1 MNAGSPVVMLDR
13 SVPAL
18 AERAAAILRDEIA
31 SGALANIAAAS
42 RVWSMH
48 RRDLIIAE
56 ATRRLAAEVGG
67 LVDAVLDLLAPP
79 PASSAASSLPPVAAV
94 LDYGGALCVVPTQGL
109 LKPPASPGSDREGEF
124 VEGDHHSPGHWLLG
138 GQLVLPSPQVLDEGM
153 PGDDHSG
160 VLVLLEPTHRSQPRL
175 QPAVVA
181 LDTVLAYCSVRCHAA
196 GNSSSSTT
204 GNVPARSVITSTGAT
219 FVVAVARSK
228 NRRAAVM
235 SRLRE
240 TNTSMTWPN

>member
-56 ATRRLAAEVGG
+56 ATRRPAAEVGG

-94 LDYGGALCVVPTQGL
+94 LDYGGADSG
-109 LKPPASPGSDREGEF
+109 PAEAPG
-124 VEGDHHSPGHWLLG
+124 V
-138 GQLVLPSPQVLDEGM
+138 
-153 PGDDHSG
+153 SG
-160 VLVLLEPTHRSQPRL
+160 VRSR
-175 QPAVVA
+175 
-181 LDTVLAYCSVRCHAA
+181 
-196 GNSSSSTT
+196 G
-204 GNVPARSVITSTGAT
+204 
-219 FVVAVARSK
+219 
-228 NRRAAVM
+228 
-235 SRLRE
+235 
-240 TNTSMTWPN
+240 